1 MLLVLGVLVRQDALE
16 EGAECLFTK
25 LRALVCVNR
34 FLLLIILVLELAH
47 GHVHL
52 REGVVGRVRYHLG
65 GG

>member
-1 MLLVLGVLVRQDALE
+1 MLGVLVRREALE
-16 EGAECLFTK
+16 EEEECLFSK
-25 LRALVCVNR
+25 LTALVCVNR
-34 FLLLIILVLELAH
+34 FLLLIVLVLELAH

>member
-1 MLLVLGVLVRQDALE
+1 MYFFRHEALE
-16 EGAECLFTK
+16 EEEECLFSK
-25 LRALVCVNR
+25 LTALVCVNR
-34 FLLLIILVLELAH
+34 FLLLIVLVLELAH

>member
-1 MLLVLGVLVRQDALE
+1 MLGVLVRREALE
-16 EGAECLFTK
+16 EEEECLFSK
-25 LRALVCVNR
+25 LTDLVCVNR
-34 FLLLIILVLELAH
+34 FLLLIVLVLELAH